1 MKILYLWLALILFG
15 HLSHAQDWRPIA
27 DTNNIYSYLDC
38 ERDQLFWL
46 KADSSKQETD
56 ELRKELKSVKS
67 ELGEFKSLKNELK
80 RSRNRFANQS

>member
-1 MKILYLWLALILFG
+1 MHRGLGLWGPVDHAIRSRIVFG
-15 HLSHAQDWRPIA
+15 Q
-27 DTNNIYSYLDC
+27 
-38 ERDQLFWL
+38 Q

-80 RSRNRFANQS
+80 QLKEQAGTMTGASDAETVHEG